1 MVSVLIPFWSESA
14 FAIADSGVGLGTV
27 YRRPVIAVMLLFL
40 SFSAASSGACL
51 PAFPTKLLAEETCGP
66 SKIGSRAPT
75 LLARRRKQEAKP
87 RCRRRRW
94 RQPQASEKGD
104 PPKSGAVANRK
115 SGATLAAA
123 VPPTHTHYYLF
134 DVFFLLFSPGSLLP
148 RLQYLKFHLFE
159 EKLAQSMV
167 KTGWWE
173 WSSTGR

>member
-1 MVSVLIPFWSESA
+1 MILSIQQKRRNKHMIGHCISFFCLRSKIKPQQHHQTKKNSPSFTKIIIE
-14 FAIADSGVGLGTV
+14 AIKSISLT
-27 YRRPVIAVMLLFL
+27 
-40 SFSAASSGACL
+40 
-51 PAFPTKLLAEETCGP
+51 

-134 DVFFLLFSPGSLLP
+134 DVFFYYFP
-148 RLQYLKFHLFE
+148 
-159 EKLAQSMV
+159 LAVCSQDCNI
-167 KTGWWE
+167 
-173 WSSTGR
+173 